1 MHRIR
6 LAFVVGLSVGL
17 LAACSGSTATN
28 SPAVIAPLTSVA
40 PPSVVASSA
49 VPSNAPTSASPI
61 PSAPPSSSTAP
72 SDLPTAAPTALDPC
86 QVVPV
91 GEASQLAGTTFGPG
105 KESTTKDG
113 TKICTYGANTTNVFT
128 VLVGQAANEAAAQA
142 GKAEAETEIA
152 NQATGNVKFSV
163 VSPQIGDGAAD
174 YVGSLTIS
182 GATIHGAALYGLKGT
197 IFYGFSDLVLGK
209 PGPTK
214 AQIEAEATVIV
225 GRLP

>member
-6 LAFVVGLSVGL
+6 LAVVVGLSVGL

-28 SPAVIAPLTSVA
+28 SPVVIAPLTSVA
-40 PPSVVASSA
+40 PPSVPPSAVASS
-49 VPSNAPTSASPI
+49 APTSASPI

-105 KESTTKDG
+105 KEDTTKG
-113 TKICTYGANTTNVFT
+113 GAKICTYGANTTNVFT
-128 VLVGQAANEAAAQA
+128 VIVGQAASEADAQA
-142 GKAEAETEIA
+142 GKVAAETAIA
-152 NQATGNVKFSV
+152 NQGGSAVKFSV
-163 VSPQIGDGAAD
+163 VAPPIGDGAAD
-174 YVGSLTIS
+174 YVGSLTTG

-197 IFYGFSDLVLGK
+197 VFYGFSDLVLSN
-209 PGPTK
+209 PAPTK
-214 AQIEAEATVIV
+214 AQIEAEASVIV